1 MKLKRIK
8 PIRFTSAPADA
19 TPVQR
24 RNFINVQIDAI
35 GIGFASAAA
44 PFLPVFLTRL
54 GATNF
59 QVGLLTSMPA
69 LTGLVMAVFV
79 GRFLQ
84 SRRRVV
90 PWFSAARLL
99 AISSYALTGLV
110 TLIIPP
116 SERVN
121 TVLLI
126 WAIATLPQTL
136 LAVAFSVVMNA
147 VAGPRRRY
155 ELMSRRWSI
164 LGLTNA
170 ITVAIVGKVLDT
182 MQFPINYQL
191 VFIGLSLG
199 GLVSYYFS
207 SHIDLPERDLPAQT
221 PGVSW
226 RERVREYKALVLR
239 EKDFIKFV
247 SQRFVFLSGVMLSVP
262 LFPLYY
268 VREVDASD
276 AWIGAINTI
285 QAAILLVGYF
295 YWTRT
300 SRLRGSRFVLIWTS
314 LGLSFYPALVASTQ
328 RVELIAI
335 ISGFAAVFQAGLDL
349 VFFDE
354 LMRTVPEEYSAV
366 FVSLAQSF
374 QYLSSFLAPLL
385 GTWLASHI
393 GIGGGLF
400 VSAGLRFAGFA
411 LFAWGKGGEIL
422 RTVKVTEPIMNIK
435 PRAEE

>member
-170 ITVAIVGKVLDT
+170 ITVAIVGNVLDT
-182 MQFPINYQL
+182 MQFP
-191 VFIGLSLG
+191 
-199 GLVSYYFS
+199 
-207 SHIDLPERDLPAQT
+207 
-221 PGVSW
+221 
-226 RERVREYKALVLR
+226 
-239 EKDFIKFV
+239 
-247 SQRFVFLSGVMLSVP
+247 
-262 LFPLYY
+262 
-268 VREVDASD
+268 
-276 AWIGAINTI
+276 
-285 QAAILLVGYF
+285 
-295 YWTRT
+295 
-300 SRLRGSRFVLIWTS
+300 
-314 LGLSFYPALVASTQ
+314 
-328 RVELIAI
+328 
-335 ISGFAAVFQAGLDL
+335 
-349 VFFDE
+349 
-354 LMRTVPEEYSAV
+354 
-366 FVSLAQSF
+366 
-374 QYLSSFLAPLL
+374 
-385 GTWLASHI
+385 
-393 GIGGGLF
+393 
-400 VSAGLRFAGFA
+400 
-411 LFAWGKGGEIL
+411 
-422 RTVKVTEPIMNIK
+422 
-435 PRAEE
+435 